1 MYGYRTDKIRT
12 FRSGLVW
19 GERGNL
25 TPKVQ
30 ENSNAWSESCVAAK
44 KRRTERR
51 GSSPAGLFDQG
62 KSGIWILRV
71 LLELVPP
78 GESARLNDLRTLQ
91 KETPPKKGL
100 GLFASIGCAC

>member
-1 MYGYRTDKIRT
+1 MKKLIS
-12 FRSGLVW
+12 FVVGLLVPAFIMA
-19 GERGNL
+19 GGMANSAEA
-25 TPKVQ
+25 Q

-62 KSGIWILRV
+62 KSGIRILRV
-71 LLELVPP
+71 LLELVPS

-91 KETPPKKGL
+91 KETPPKKG
-100 GLFASIGCAC
+100 

>member
-1 MYGYRTDKIRT
+1 MYGYRVDKIPNVLL
-12 FRSGLVW
+12 SSCL

-25 TPKVQ
+25 TPNAQ
-30 ENSNAWSESCVAAK
+30 ENSNAWSESCVATK
-44 KRRTERR
+44 KRRTECR

-91 KETPPKKGL
+91 KETPPKRG
-100 GLFASIGCAC
+100 